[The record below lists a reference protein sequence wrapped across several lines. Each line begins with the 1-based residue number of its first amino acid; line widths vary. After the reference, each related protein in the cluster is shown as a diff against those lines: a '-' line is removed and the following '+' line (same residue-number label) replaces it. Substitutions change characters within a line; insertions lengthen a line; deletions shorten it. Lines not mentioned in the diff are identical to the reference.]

1 MIPDWLAD
9 LVTGTD
15 DLDELLPERRVVELP
30 MITRFRG
37 ITSRQALIFQ
47 GPAGWSEF
55 SPFVEYAAPEAA
67 RWLAGALEFGH
78 RPAPEPLRDA
88 VPLNG
93 TIPDCPPEAV
103 PGLIT
108 RYPGAGTFKIKIAA
122 DGIASLNTDLARIRA
137 VRAHAPAARLRF
149 DANAGYP
156 LADAQQLCAAIAE
169 LPEVG
174 DWLEYIEQPVA
185 AVEDLARLREWIAAR
200 GLPIR
205 IAADESIRKADDPYR
220 VAALG
225 AADVIIV
232 KAQPLGGA
240 QHAAEVV
247 TGCGLPAVVSS
258 ALETGIG
265 LRAGALLAA
274 SLPVDAAAEA
284 IFAGPPACGLGTGAL
299 FAGDIIAGSTHSDGD
314 GSLGGGL
321 LPAGRT
327 APDPELLDRCTA
339 DAAAHAW
346 WDARV
351 RDCLQVLRAG
361 C

>member
-37 ITSRQALIFQ
+37 ITSRQALVFR

-78 RPAPEPLRDA
+78 RPAPAPLREA

-103 PGLIT
+103 PGLIA

-122 DGIASLNTDLARIRA
+122 DGIASLDTDLARIRA

-156 LADAQQLCAAIAE
+156 LADAQQLCAAVAE
-169 LPEVG
+169 LPEAG

-240 QHAAEVV
+240 QHAADVV

-274 SLPVDAAAEA
+274 SLPVDTAAEA

-299 FAGDIIAGSTHSDGD
+299 FTEDIISDSGTHCPDDPGTAAVLPAARTHPD
-314 GSLGGGL
+314 PGL
-321 LPAGRT
+321 LA
-327 APDPELLDRCTA
+327 ALTA
-339 DAAAHAW
+339 DAETCAW

-351 RDCLQVLRAG
+351 RDCLSELRRQI
-361 C
+361 

>member
-1 MIPDWLAD
+1 MIPDWLAE

-15 DLDELLPERRVVELP
+15 DLDALLPQRRVVELP

-37 ITSRQALIFQ
+37 ITSRQAVVFR

-55 SPFVEYAAPEAA
+55 SPFLEYAAPEAA

-93 TIPDCPPEAV
+93 TIPDCSPDAV
-103 PGLIT
+103 PGLIA

-122 DGIASLNTDLARIRA
+122 GGIANLDTDLARIRA

-156 LADAQQLCAAIAE
+156 LAAAQQLCVAVAA
-169 LPEVG
+169 LPEAA

-185 AVEDLARLREWIAAR
+185 AVEDLARLREWIADR

-205 IAADESIRKADDPYR
+205 IAADESIRKAEDPYR

-225 AADVIIV
+225 AADVVIV

-240 QHAAEVV
+240 QHAADVV

-299 FAGDIIAGSTHSDGD
+299 FTTDIIAGDTHRDGD
-314 GSLGGGL
+314 DHLGGGL
-321 LPAGRT
+321 LSAWR
-327 APDPELLDRCTA
+327 AEPDPELLAAHTA
-339 DAAAHAW
+339 DAETHAW

-351 RDCLQVLRAG
+351 RDCLSELRRQV
-361 C
+361 